1 MADKKSKEIPSHLRT
16 RGSMEP
22 GDRKLEYP
30 ASPKE
35 LVVPVFDNHAH
46 LEIADG
52 ENPLDYREHLDRAGA
67 VGVQGVVQASIDV
80 PTSLWAADVAA
91 IEPRVLAAV
100 AIHPNEAPELHQKG
114 TLDDALH
121 VIDDLAKR
129 PRVVAVGETGLD
141 YFRTEGPLLAP
152 QRRSFIEHIRI
163 AKKNNKALQ
172 IHDRDAH
179 SDVIDILLAEGAP
192 ERTVFHCFSGDAE
205 MAEILNEHGWYAS
218 FAGNVTFK
226 NAKGIQAGLAAMNRS
241 HILIETDTPFL
252 TPAPHRGKPNSPYL
266 IPHTLRFMASL
277 LESDEEVLAAQ
288 LTDNTYDVYGRW
300 DDHPPSVRT
309 NPVTGEP
316 WSTLEPSPFHAS

>member
-1 MADKKSKEIPSHLRT
+1 MADKKPKDIPRHLRT
-16 RGSMEP
+16 RGSMEA
-22 GDRKLEYP
+22 GDRKLDYP
-30 ASPKE
+30 GLPEE
-35 LVVPVFDNHAH
+35 LTVGVYDNHAH

-52 ENPLDYREHLDRAGA
+52 ENPLDYREHLDRAGS
-67 VGVQGVVQASIDV
+67 VGVRGVVQVGTDV
-80 PTSLWAADVAA
+80 PTSLWSADVAA

-129 PRVVAVGETGLD
+129 DRVVAVGETGLD

-163 AKKNNKALQ
+163 AKRNNVALQ

-179 SDVIDILLAEGAP
+179 SDVVDILLAEGAP

-205 MAEILNEHGWYAS
+205 LAEILNEHGWYAS

-226 NAKGIQAGLAAMNRS
+226 NAKGIQEALSVMDRE

-252 TPAPHRGKPNSPYL
+252 TPIPHRGKPNSPYL
-266 IPHTLRFMASL
+266 IPHTLRFMAKA

-288 LTDNTYDVYGRW
+288 LTDNTFDVYGRW
-300 DDHPPSVRT
+300 DDHPPAVRT

-316 WSTLEPSPFHAS
+316 WNTLEPSPFHAS